1 MTVASAVEPFGG
13 GYAPSSGEHLSS
25 RVAAHDLLKQGGA
38 RYDLDN
44 YQIVANGAAA
54 GHRNAGGNPD
64 GLIFTGSAY
73 IFDPTT
79 GAFANVS
86 GSPDRPTSAIIDLN
100 TGALRI
106 RR

>member
-1 MTVASAVEPFGG
+1 M
-13 GYAPSSGEHLSS
+13 
-25 RVAAHDLLKQGGA
+25 LKRGGA

-44 YQIVANGAAA
+44 YQIVAEGTAAD
-54 GHRNAGGNPD
+54 HRDVDGNPD
-64 GLIFTGSAY
+64 GFIFTGPAY
-73 IFDPTT
+73 IFDPAT

-86 GSPDRPTSAIIDLN
+86 GTPERPTSATLDIK